1 MENSTKKT
9 IKNFDEE
16 RVMHSKSG
24 NTEVLIYD
32 KIDEVIEE
40 HFKSLLSW
48 YQIGLQ
54 ISMKGSGFIFLFTY
68 CTYYYL
74 TC

>member
-24 NTEVLIYD
+24 NTEVMIYD

-40 HFKSLLSW
+40 HFKLLLLLVSNW
-48 YQIGLQ
+48 VTNINER
-54 ISMKGSGFIFLFTY
+54 
-68 CTYYYL
+68 
-74 TC
+74 